1 MADAIY
7 MLKSDHEKVRAL
19 LEKLTD
25 SGKRA
30 TKARADLLDQ
40 IGEELRIHTTIE
52 EEIFY
57 PAFRDADGTEH
68 REMTFEAR
76 EEHRAVEKLVLP
88 DLEKTDPGDD
98 AFAGRAKVLRELIEH
113 HADEEEDDMFKKA
126 RKALSREE
134 LEKLGT
140 RMAARKK
147 ELQESAKS

>member
-1 MADAIY
+1 
-7 MLKSDHEKVRAL
+7 
-19 LEKLTD
+19 
-25 SGKRA
+25 
-30 TKARADLLDQ
+30 
-40 IGEELRIHTTIE
+40 
-52 EEIFY
+52 
-57 PAFRDADGTEH
+57 
-68 REMTFEAR
+68 MTFEAR